1 MYIACLIVRVVLVSI
16 QVFASRM
23 AYISPSIV
31 ALISPEDLYK
41 ASCQFSTLNMPI
53 RLKRYESGLL
63 VIQSLNLSDDRVAQ
77 RIFNHVKK
85 YGPLTA
91 IKISEL
97 ENLALPV
104 AVEQLNVSIILAPY
118 ISNGQHC

>member
-1 MYIACLIVRVVLVSI
+1 MLTCANVRFS
-16 QVFASRM
+16 
-23 AYISPSIV
+23 V

-41 ASCQFSTLNMPI
+41 ASCQFETLHLPV

-77 RIFNHVKK
+77 RIANHVKQ

-91 IKISEL
+91 MKIAEL

-104 AVEQLNVSIILAPY
+104 AVEQLYVSYLYRILY
-118 ISNGQHC
+118 CYGHRNC

>member
-1 MYIACLIVRVVLVSI
+1 
-16 QVFASRM
+16 
-23 AYISPSIV
+23 
-31 ALISPEDLYK
+31 
-41 ASCQFSTLNMPI
+41 MPI

-91 IKISEL
+91 MKISEL

-104 AVEQLNVSIILAPY
+104 AVEQLHVSVLVTCYNTIFSTIINSLLTLDDR
-118 ISNGQHC
+118 GQRLSVPRR